1 MIKKIYNAL
10 NADLEAE
17 GELRRLGSG
26 WYSGVAALV
35 LALAGLVAVLC
46 IRYSHILTV
55 PEIREIIDLALF
67 RLILH
72 VVLIA
77 GFLFAVISLV
87 LREKKVL
94 GFAAISF
101 VLVAIVLGG
110 SRVETNGEITT
121 GVYFGLDWFMLNLLF
136 TGILFVPLERLFH
149 RQPQALFRPEW
160 REDLFYF
167 FISSIMV
174 QSLTYLSLAPSMTV
188 LTHLEAMEF
197 RTVVGNQ
204 PLWLQIIEI
213 MFLTDLVQYWVHR
226 AFHRIPFLWRFHAI
240 HHSAKMLDWLAGSRM
255 HFLEIICL
263 RGLTVIPMYAL
274 GFAEAAMYTYLVL
287 VYVYSTYIHANVKFD
302 IEFLKPF
309 IVTPRFHHWHHGTE
323 KEAIDVNFA
332 IHFPLFDRLFG
343 TYHMPKGRWPSGYGV
358 GGHPVP
364 QGYLRQFAYPFIK
377 AK

>member
-17 GELRRLGSG
+17 GELKRLGSG

-94 GFAAISF
+94 GFAAVSLI
-101 VLVAIVLGG
+101 LVAIVLGG
-110 SRVETNGEITT
+110 SRVETNGEFTS

-188 LTHLEAMEF
+188 LAHLEAMEF

-204 PLWLQIIEI
+204 PLWLQLVEI

-240 HHSAKMLDWLAGSRM
+240 HHSAKMLD
-255 HFLEIICL
+255 
-263 RGLTVIPMYAL
+263 
-274 GFAEAAMYTYLVL
+274 
-287 VYVYSTYIHANVKFD
+287 
-302 IEFLKPF
+302 
-309 IVTPRFHHWHHGTE
+309 
-323 KEAIDVNFA
+323 
-332 IHFPLFDRLFG
+332 
-343 TYHMPKGRWPSGYGV
+343 
-358 GGHPVP
+358 
-364 QGYLRQFAYPFIK
+364 
-377 AK
+377 